1 MRHGKQQSKQNYR
14 DVSARREHS
23 TQRWGG
29 QKPIITGPLGEA
41 KTRNTMAHKL
51 AAKPKR
57 AA

>member
-1 MRHGKQQSKQNYR
+1 MRVSRQQSRKDHR
-14 DVSARREHS
+14 DVSPRGEHS

-29 QKPIITGPLGEA
+29 QKPIITGPLGAA
-41 KTRNTMAHKL
+41 KQRNTLVEKL

>member
-1 MRHGKQQSKQNYR
+1 MRSAPKQPDR
-14 DVSARREHS
+14 HRREVTARREHS
-23 TQRWGG
+23 SQRWGG

-41 KTRNTMAHKL
+41 KERNTLADKL

>member
-1 MRHGKQQSKQNYR
+1 MRRAQQQPNKDHR
-14 DVSARREHS
+14 DVSSRREHS
-23 TQRWGG
+23 NQRWGG

-41 KTRNTMAHKL
+41 KSRNTLADKL